1 MKKSIIIFLLFFV
14 SQLLGAGLALVFG
27 QDPVTTGLCVGVAE
41 VVLIVALMAFRLT
54 SAKLPVTDSFRKGM
68 PVHWW
73 KALGGFMV
81 ISIGI
86 SFLMTPLDLPDFGM
100 EEQFD
105 AMRESWLC
113 IFTLAVIAPWAEELV
128 FRDGILRAMMQ
139 GGAGKWVA
147 IACSAVAFG
156 VVHGD
161 PAQMIPAIVMG
172 AVLGWLYVST
182 GDLRLCLP
190 AHILNNT
197 LAVIMMAYPEIDE
210 AIAELHPARC
220 IFYGIGLIFIGL
232 EKLESFSTQQ
242 SKQ

>member
-1 MKKSIIIFLLFFV
+1 MKKSIIIFLLFFA
-14 SQLLGAGLALVFG
+14 SQMLGAGLALVFG
-27 QDPVTTGLCVGVAE
+27 QDPVTMGLCVGASE
-41 VVLIVALMAFRLT
+41 VVLIGALMVFRLT
-54 SAKLPVTDSFRKGM
+54 STRFPVSDSFRKGM
-68 PVHWW
+68 PARWW
-73 KALGGFMV
+73 TALLGFMI
-81 ISIGI
+81 ISVGL
-86 SFLMTPLDLPDFGM
+86 SFLMAPLDLPDFGK
-100 EEQFD
+100 EAQFN

-147 IACSAVAFG
+147 IACSAIAFG

-161 PAQMIPAIVMG
+161 PAQMIPAIAMG

-197 LAVIMMAYPEIDE
+197 LAVVFMAYPEIDE
-210 AIAELHPARC
+210 AIAELHPARS
-220 IFYGIGLIFIGL
+220 IFYGIGWIFLGYEML
-232 EKLESFSTQQ
+232 EIYGKRQTQQ
-242 SKQ
+242 

>member
-14 SQLLGAGLALVFG
+14 SQMLGAGLALVFG
-27 QDPVTTGLCVGVAE
+27 QDPVTMGLCVGAAE
-41 VVLIVALMAFRLT
+41 VLLIVALCAFGLT
-54 SAKLPVTDSFRKGM
+54 STKRPVSDSFRKGM
-68 PVHWW
+68 PARWW
-73 KALGGFMV
+73 TALGGFMV

-86 SFLMTPLDLPDFGM
+86 SFLMTPLDLPDFGK
-100 EEQFD
+100 EAQYG

-113 IFTLAVIAPWAEELV
+113 IFTLTVIAPWAEELV

-147 IACSAVAFG
+147 IACSAIAFG

-172 AVLGWLYVST
+172 AVLGWLYVTT

-220 IFYGIGLIFIGL
+220 IFYGIGWLFCGFEML
-232 EKLESFSTQQ
+232 ELFSKRQTNQ
-242 SKQ
+242 